1 MAVTK
6 ILARHARID
15 VAIKYVLNGDKT
27 EEQILTAH
35 INCVAGRA
43 HQQMMQTK
51 KDYGKKDGV
60 ACYHIV
66 QSFKPGEV
74 SPELALQIAKEFAA
88 EHLEGYEAVI
98 GVHVD
103 REHIHAHTVFN
114 SVRASDGSKYHSNA
128 QSYYGQIRAISD
140 RLCKE
145 HGLSVIMQGESSK
158 AISYIEWLRE
168 QSGQPTFRAML
179 TADLKRT
186 IDDAN
191 DYGHFLM
198 LMEHMGYEVKH
209 GNRLSFRLQ
218 GQEQWMVPGRRDP
231 LFTEAGIRKAIQGN
245 LEAIEAGLRPVLIAR
260 RTYVPYKKHPKYTGF
275 MALYIHYLYLL
286 GKIQKR
292 EYPPK
297 MTPHLKAEIM
307 KFEKY
312 KAQFQFLHENNISG
326 PEQLAAH
333 KAACEERLA
342 ALTKH
347 RTILN
352 AQKKKRKPL
361 YAVLA
366 DREALRLAMDLY
378 AAGMSGMENEAARYL
393 EAVDMLEKT
402 GVSIE
407 QLKAEKAKLYDAVA
421 GVNRDIREVRKQI
434 ALCDEITMNIP
445 KIEKD
450 IHRVE
455 RTKIKEVKRDVR
467 EF

>member
-1 MAVTK
+1 
-6 ILARHARID
+6 
-15 VAIKYVLNGDKT
+15 
-27 EEQILTAH
+27 
-35 INCVAGRA
+35 
-43 HQQMMQTK
+43 
-51 KDYGKKDGV
+51 
-60 ACYHIV
+60 
-66 QSFKPGEV
+66 
-74 SPELALQIAKEFAA
+74 
-88 EHLEGYEAVI
+88 
-98 GVHVD
+98 
-103 REHIHAHTVFN
+103 
-114 SVRASDGSKYHSNA
+114 
-128 QSYYGQIRAISD
+128 
-140 RLCKE
+140 
-145 HGLSVIMQGESSK
+145 
-158 AISYIEWLRE
+158 
-168 QSGQPTFRAML
+168 
-179 TADLKRT
+179 
-186 IDDAN
+186 
-191 DYGHFLM
+191 
-198 LMEHMGYEVKH
+198 
-209 GNRLSFRLQ
+209 
-218 GQEQWMVPGRRDP
+218 MVPGRRDP
-231 LFTEAGIRKAIQGN
+231 LFTEDGIRKAIQGN

-275 MALYIHYLYLL
+275 MALYIHYMYLL

-312 KAQFQFLHENNISG
+312 KAQFRFLHENHITG

-333 KAACEERLA
+333 KAACEERLE

-361 YAVLA
+361 YDALA
-366 DREALRLAMDLY
+366 DREALHLAMDLY

-434 ALCDEITMNIP
+434 ALCDEITKNIP
-445 KIEKD
+445 QIEKE
-450 IHRVE
+450 IHSVE
-455 RTKIKEVKRDVR
+455 RTKIKEVNRDVR